1 MKKIVAIL
9 ISIALLVSLA
19 ACGGSSGSSG
29 SARSSSVSEEDAIA
43 AFTITASVVMMSAMF
58 LAFGQ
63 EIEGISMDD
72 ENTLVF
78 DNVSIASMF
87 EGMGEAADDLPDIAY
102 TTFSGTAASSEE
114 GTVID
119 LSLEGG
125 PVSTLKYTLTE
136 EMISIGED
144 ETVTVSMEANGNTLN
159 IDIDAE
165 KLEAVQ

>member
-1 MKKIVAIL
+1 
-9 ISIALLVSLA
+9 
-19 ACGGSSGSSG
+19 
-29 SARSSSVSEEDAIA
+29 VSEEDAIA

-63 EIEGISMDD
+63 EIEGITMDE

-114 GTVID
+114 GTEID
-119 LSLEGG
+119 LTLEGG